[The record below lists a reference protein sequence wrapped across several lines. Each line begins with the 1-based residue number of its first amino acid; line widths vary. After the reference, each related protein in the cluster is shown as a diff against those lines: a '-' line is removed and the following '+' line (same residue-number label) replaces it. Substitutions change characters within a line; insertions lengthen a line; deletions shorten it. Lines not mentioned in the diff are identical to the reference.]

1 VPIAGN
7 GDLVLCHTRNLDAA
21 RTSPLQSHAIQ
32 LSSPA
37 EEPSGVQ
44 MPKPPAHDPK
54 APVLAHAGVQTI
66 DERARIARLARFVLA
81 HRRLVMVAWLVV
93 FLAGAAGASH
103 VSKRLAVDFSLPGQP
118 GYVTSQKI
126 ARTYG
131 NGGQE
136 PPALAV
142 ITVPAGQTV
151 LGERAQIVAAAARM
165 RASVPG
171 LRVLDFANTGDPRTI
186 TSDGRTTYLLVFSP
200 LEKTFGV
207 TKIPQRAEQVLARA
221 LPPGTQSDLT
231 GLVQLSNSEESGGGP
246 GVFLETVFGGLG
258 ALAVLAFVFASML
271 AFVPLLIAAVAILTT
286 LLLILGLTYI
296 ADVSFIVQFLVSLVG
311 LGVAIDYSL
320 LLVTRWREERAHGRE
335 NHDAVVAAMT
345 TAGRAVVLSGLT
357 VAIGLIAL
365 VVLPVPGLRS
375 VGYAGMLIPLVS
387 TFVALTLLPAM
398 LGGIGP
404 RVDWPRIRHE
414 DKASRGWTAWT
425 KMVVRRRW
433 LAAAVAIG
441 ILTLLIVPLFSLTT
455 GETSASA
462 QAHAG
467 PAHAAYERLRA
478 GGVSGGTI
486 TPVEVL
492 VRSAEAEA
500 VRARLAS
507 LPGMA
512 DALRSSDPDSNR
524 LGTSIVVG
532 IPRAETVNST
542 TLDPVRAARTA
553 LEGRPGVIGIAGV
566 GAGEL
571 DYQHAVFGN
580 FPLMFT
586 IIALLT
592 ILLLARAFRSVV
604 LAVKAV
610 ALNLISMAAA
620 FGLMTWFWQE
630 GHGSQALFGIPATGA
645 ITFWVPLLVFAFLFG
660 LSMDYEVFILARVRE
675 EYDRTGS
682 TDQAVITGLGR
693 TGRLVTSAALIL
705 FLAFASLASA
715 PNTDIKVLATGLGAG
730 ILLDATVVRAL
741 LLPSLVSL
749 LGDLNWWF
757 PDPVARVLRVRAR
770 GADAPGVGA
779 EPVGGGPG
787 GGGPGG
793 GGEDLA
799 GVRGAAGEPGK
810 PGEGE
815 GGEFAGAGAIPR
827 KRE

>member
-1 VPIAGN
+1 
-7 GDLVLCHTRNLDAA
+7 
-21 RTSPLQSHAIQ
+21 
-32 LSSPA
+32 
-37 EEPSGVQ
+37 
-44 MPKPPAHDPK
+44 MPKPRTRNPAASDPRRDGTG
-54 APVLAHAGVQTI
+54 APGPSSGAPEPSSGLPAI
-66 DERARIARLARFVLA
+66 DEHSKIARLAHFVLA
-81 HRRLVMVAWLVV
+81 HRRLVMVTWLVV

-103 VSKRLAVDFSLPGQP
+103 VSKRLSVDFSLPGQP
-118 GYVTSQKI
+118 GYETAKKI
-126 ARTYG
+126 THLYG

-136 PPALAV
+136 PPSIAV
-142 ITVPAGQTV
+142 ITAPPGHTV
-151 LGERAQIVAAAARM
+151 NGEQGQIVAALQRVQ
-165 RASVPG
+165 ASAPYV
-171 LRVLDFANTGDPRTI
+171 RVVDFANTGDPRMVTR
-186 TSDGRTTYLLVFSP
+186 DGRTTYAFLFTP
-200 LEKTFGV
+200 LERTFGAP
-207 TKIPQRAEQVLARA
+207 KIPQRAEQILAA
-221 LPPGTQSDLT
+221 SLSPGTRVNLT
-231 GLVQLSNSEESGGGP
+231 GLLQLSNSEESGSGP

-258 ALAVLAFVFASML
+258 ALAVLAFVFASLL

-286 LLLILGLTYI
+286 LLVILGLTFI

-320 LLVTRWREERAHGRE
+320 LIVTRWREERAHGRE
-335 NHDAVVAAMT
+335 NHEAVVAAMA

-375 VGYAGMLIPLVS
+375 VGYGGMLIPLVS
-387 TFVALTLLPAM
+387 TLVALTLLPAM

-414 DKASRGWTAWT
+414 DQASRGWTAWT
-425 KMVVRRRW
+425 RSIVRHRV
-433 LAAAVAIG
+433 LAAVAATG
-441 ILTLLIVPLFSLTT
+441 VLALLIVPLFSLTT

-462 QAHAG
+462 QARSG

-478 GGVSGGTI
+478 GGVASGVL
-486 TPVEVL
+486 TPLEVL
-492 VRSAEAEA
+492 TDAAQADA
-500 VRARLAS
+500 VRARLAAI
-507 LPGMA
+507 PGIA
-512 DALRSSDPDSNR
+512 DAVRSTDVDSNHAE
-524 LGTSIVVG
+524 TTVIVG
-532 IPRAETVNST
+532 IPREETVNST
-542 TLDPVRAARTA
+542 TLGSVRAARES
-553 LEGRPGVIGIAGV
+553 LEGSPGVIGITGE
-566 GAGEL
+566 GPTEL

-580 FPLMFT
+580 FPLMFA

-592 ILLLARAFRSVV
+592 IALLARAFRSVV

-630 GHGSQALFGIPATGA
+630 GHGSQVIFGIPATGA
-645 ITFWVPLLVFAFLFG
+645 ITFWVPILVFAFLFG

-741 LLPSLVSL
+741 LLPALVSL

-757 PDPVARVLRVRAR
+757 PAPVARLLRVPARAPDSGLGGTPDELEQRLAESGR
-770 GADAPGVGA
+770 GD
-779 EPVGGGPG
+779 
-787 GGGPGG
+787 
-793 GGEDLA
+793 ED
-799 GVRGAAGEPGK
+799 P
-810 PGEGE
+810 PGEVL
-815 GGEFAGAGAIPR
+815 AHR
-827 KRE
+827 